1 MLRNARFICWPCPLW
16 WADTEMGMQR
26 IRRRST
32 RHNTAATRLRG
43 FTLIELLVAI
53 GILALMAGLSWR
65 GLDGM
70 TRAQSQLQQRA
81 DTVLTLQAGLS
92 QWTADLDALVQLPNT
107 PALDW
112 DGRALRVTRRSTVAP
127 GDGLLVVA
135 WARRSIDG
143 AGQWLRWQ
151 SAPVY
156 TRGELQA
163 TWAKAAQWAQ
173 NPGEDDKKYEVRVS
187 ALDEW
192 KVFYFRADA
201 WSNPLSSD
209 GAPPPPSAP
218 AGGDK
223 PLSADLNLPDGVRLV
238 LTLPANDAIGG
249 TLTRDWVR
257 VTLGGAKP

>member
-1 MLRNARFICWPCPLW
+1 MPTALVASRTALALQAISPEGAKSAWGGPARIL
-16 WADTEMGMQR
+16 A
-26 IRRRST
+26 ST
-32 RHNTAATRLRG
+32 RQHG

-70 TRAQSQLQQRA
+70 ARTQTQLQQRA

-112 DGRALRVTRRSTVAP
+112 DGRALRITRRSTASP

-135 WARRSIDG
+135 WTRRVTDSG
-143 AGQWLRWQ
+143 GQWLRWQ
-151 SAPVY
+151 SAPVV
-156 TRGELQA
+156 TRGDLQA

-173 NPGEDDKKYEVRVS
+173 NPSEDDKKYEVHVA
-187 ALDEW
+187 ALEEW

-201 WSNPLSSD
+201 WTNPLSSD
-209 GAPPPPSAP
+209 SAAAPPPPAP
-218 AGGDK
+218 AA
-223 PLSADLNLPDGVRLV
+223 SAAAPTEAVLPDGVRLV
-238 LTLPANDAIGG
+238 LTLSPNGAVDG
-249 TLTRDWVR
+249 TLTRDWAR
-257 VTLGGAKP
+257 VTLGGTRP

>member
-1 MLRNARFICWPCPLW
+1 MPWDGPAAKTIPPRFSLRA
-16 WADTEMGMQR
+16 
-26 IRRRST
+26 T
-32 RHNTAATRLRG
+32 RHSPKHASG

-81 DTVLTLQAGLS
+81 DMVLTLQAGLS

-127 GDGLLVVA
+127 GEGLLVVA

-143 AGQWLRWQ
+143 TGQWLRWQ

-173 NPGEDDKKYEVRVS
+173 NPGEDDKKYEVRIS

-201 WSNPLSSD
+201 WTNPLSSD
-209 GAPPPPSAP
+209 GAPPPPPPTPST
-218 AGGDK
+218 GGDK

-238 LTLPANDAIGG
+238 LTLPPSDGIGG